1 MPSIP
6 AGCHSRRAIMIARF
20 IERLLSEDQAWDNYV
35 DIFAGLPDNY

>member
-1 MPSIP
+1 MPSITT
-6 AGCHSRRAIMIARF
+6 GCHSKKAIMITRF